1 MRFGSRGRERG
12 IGVSGLGTARLG
24 SRKRREAENAAVV
37 VSPTVTATD
46 ITGQKTAERPP
57 REG

>member
-1 MRFGSRGRERG
+1 VKGPVLRFGGRGRERE

-24 SRKRREAENAAVV
+24 SRKRRGAAVV
-37 VSPTVTATD
+37 VSPTISPGDVTAD
-46 ITGQKTAERPP
+46 RPP